1 MVLAGAMMQSTQNS
15 DTEHKKFE
23 EVNTMTKYF
32 ENCKTAEEL
41 KKAYKKVAAKL
52 HPDNNPTEDTTK
64 DFQEMQAEFQTAFEK
79 LKNVHVNKDGEEYE
93 KETTETAGEFME
105 LINKLLHF
113 PDIEVELCGSWIWV
127 SGETKAVKDDLK
139 ALGFKWSRNKAA
151 WYFHRDPYHK
161 RSKKSMTLDEIRN
174 MYGSKK
180 YKGADADPEAL
191 PA

>member
-1 MVLAGAMMQSTQNS
+1 
-15 DTEHKKFE
+15 
-23 EVNTMTKYF
+23 MTKYF

-41 KKAYKKVAAKL
+41 KKAYKKMAAKL
-52 HPDNNPTEDTTK
+52 HPDNNPAEDTTK

-151 WYFHRDPYHK
+151 WCFHRDPYHK

>member
-1 MVLAGAMMQSTQNS
+1 
-15 DTEHKKFE
+15 
-23 EVNTMTKYF
+23 
-32 ENCKTAEEL
+32 
-41 KKAYKKVAAKL
+41 
-52 HPDNNPTEDTTK
+52 
-64 DFQEMQAEFQTAFEK
+64 
-79 LKNVHVNKDGEEYE
+79 
-93 KETTETAGEFME
+93 ME